1 MTRAKADPTQV
12 PDAQILELIEAAERV
27 RGVLALRKN
36 FKAGEVGAALRS
48 AGGHI
53 YTGVCLEVACG
64 IGFCAEHSAVAEM
77 LKHRETQIAA
87 IVAVDSDGILPPC
100 GRCREL
106 IAQVDAANAETAV
119 VLGVDQIVPLKDLLP
134 HYWLKA

>member
-1 MTRAKADPTQV
+1 MTRAKADQV
-12 PDAQILELIEAAERV
+12 PDAQIVELIEAAERV
-27 RGVLALRKN
+27 RGALPLRKN
-36 FKAGEVGAALRS
+36 FTAGEVGAALRS

-53 YTGVCLEVACG
+53 YTGVCLDVACG

-77 LKHRETQIAA
+77 VKHRETQIAA

-106 IAQVDAANAETAV
+106 IAQLDTANAETAV
-119 VLGVDQIVPLKDLLP
+119 VLDVDHVVPLKELLP
-134 HYWLKA
+134 NYWLKG